1 MAEKSRADEV
11 REQIADLDRLRRW
24 SHEAEMA
31 RVSIR
36 LLQPLRLRW
45 RDRAFGFIKSHSTGG
60 FEAMS
65 QGMTD
70 AVYQALARV
79 HDDYERQAAAIE
91 RKLNEPEPTSPD
103 SGEGDRG

>member
-1 MAEKSRADEV
+1 MAEKSRAEDM
-11 REQIADLDRLRRW
+11 RQKIAAVDRLRRW
-24 SHEAEMA
+24 SHDAEMA

-60 FEAMS
+60 FQAMS
-65 QGMTD
+65 QEMTD

-79 HDDYERQAAAIE
+79 RDDYEREAAAIE
-91 RKLNEPEPTSPD
+91 RELNNPVSTSPD
-103 SGEGDRG
+103 SETGEQ

>member
-11 REQIADLDRLRRW
+11 REQIAAVDRLRRW

-36 LLQPLRLRW
+36 LMQPLRLRW
-45 RDRAFGFIKSHSTGG
+45 RDRAFGFIKSYSTGG

-65 QGMTD
+65 RGMTN
-70 AVYQALARV
+70 AVYEALGRV
-79 HDDYERQAAAIE
+79 RDDYERQAAAIE
-91 RKLNEPEPTSPD
+91 RNLNEPVSASPD
-103 SGEGDRG
+103 SGSDQ